1 MDTYLYIVIYIYIHM
16 NFIFVIYLCYLYKDM
31 FIFHCLL
38 IQSTP
43 VHTPKKERQNELNQ
57 GFVDLALGKW
67 DEL

>member
-1 MDTYLYIVIYIYIHM
+1 MDTYLYIVIYIYI
-16 NFIFVIYLCYLYKDM
+16 FILISYLCYLYKDM
-31 FIFHCLL
+31 FVFHCLL

-67 DEL
+67 DES